1 MAFVQ
6 SLHQASPWFE
16 ALKAALL
23 GGVFAALLA
32 TGAQLGDRTR
42 GQRLEQAQRAAIVE
56 GGDEVARFRLPQ
68 QA

>member
-1 MAFVQ
+1 MQ

-16 ALKAALL
+16 ALK
-23 GGVFAALLA
+23 AALLA

-42 GQRLEQAQRAAIVE
+42 GQRLEQAQRAAVVE